1 MRLWKSAC
9 QSGESGLCGR
19 GQKAA
24 LRRAVRARTQR
35 VNHCLTAPCES
46 PGSGPC
52 CCHTSEGEPT
62 SSRWTPGRWRG
73 FRSGPPSLSWC
84 HPRNKS
90 GRSCPRR
97 CLLTGGSRK
106 GVGGGGGYAACMS
119 QWTEQDEYMCQ
130 AWLPIIQV
138 TAKSTAV
145 NYSWRLFCYLIISK
159 AKVRKAVFIR
169 CTCPRHTLVPP
180 SLFPTRA
187 SR

>member
-106 GVGGGGGYAACMS
+106 GVGGGVDTQLAWVSGLNRMSTCVKLGFLLFRSLQKVQLSIIHGGFSA
-119 QWTEQDEYMCQ
+119 
-130 AWLPIIQV
+130 I
-138 TAKSTAV
+138 
-145 NYSWRLFCYLIISK
+145 
-159 AKVRKAVFIR
+159 
-169 CTCPRHTLVPP
+169 
-180 SLFPTRA
+180 
-187 SR
+187 